1 MTPALSGN
9 PLVAVPLL
17 FVAGVATSLSP
28 CIYPVIP
35 VTAGIIGGLSARS
48 PELRRPRPVAL
59 TAAYAVGLAL
69 VYAALGLAAGLTGS
83 LFGTISSSWWASLVL
98 ANLLVVF
105 ALATLDVLPVRLPA
119 VLTAGAGRLG
129 GAGATGGIGGA
140 FLLGAGSGLV
150 VAPCSAPVM
159 AAVLT
164 WVATTHSAV
173 LGFFYLFAFS
183 LGMTAVLVAVGLSS
197 SLVARLPRSGA
208 WMVTVR
214 RVLAAAMIVLAEYYL
229 VQAGKALI

>member
-1 MTPALSGN
+1 MVTPALSGN

-17 FVAGVATSLSP
+17 FAAGIATSLSP

-48 PELRRPRPVAL
+48 PELRRPRPLAL
-59 TAAYAVGLAL
+59 TAAYVVGLAL
-69 VYAALGLAAGLTGS
+69 VYAGLGLAAGLTGS
-83 LFGTISSSWWASLVL
+83 LFGAISSSWWASLLL
-98 ANLLVVF
+98 ANLLLLF
-105 ALATLDVLPVRLPA
+105 ALATLDVVPVRLPA
-119 VLTAGAGRLG
+119 ALTAGAGRLG
-129 GAGATGGIGGA
+129 SGGGLGGA

-164 WVATTHSAV
+164 WVATTRSAV
-173 LGFFYLFAFS
+173 LGFLYLFVFS

-197 SLVARLPRSGA
+197 SLIARLPRSGP